1 MTATRRRTTC
11 LAGFLAGVPA
21 MLAGLFALEVHPIV
35 GTLMILAAMALLL
48 SSAAEFYEAH
58 RIYEAYLQEKQ

>member
-1 MTATRRRTTC
+1 

-21 MLAGLFALEVHPIV
+21 MLAGLFALEVHPIR

-48 SSAAEFYEAH
+48 SSAAEFCQEH
-58 RIYEAYLQEKQ
+58 GIYETYPQEKQ

>member
-21 MLAGLFALEVHPIV
+21 MLAGLFALEVHPIG

-48 SSAAEFYEAH
+48 SSAAEFCQEH
-58 RIYEAYLQEKQ
+58 GIYETYPQEKQ